1 MELGAWAGFVGK
13 APIDNH
19 IVFELSEEIS
29 VQAARIL
36 NTKKYK
42 IVTAELLPTAV
53 NEIVSRN
60 EFYTHDV
67 WDSAPPI
74 THQGIGD
81 ML

>member
-1 MELGAWAGFVGK
+1 VELGAWAGFGGRT
-13 APIDNH
+13 PIGNH

-29 VQAARIL
+29 VQAARIV
-36 NTKKYK
+36 NTKKCK

-60 EFYTHDV
+60 EFYTYDA

-74 THQGIGD
+74 TQQGIGD

>member
-19 IVFELSEEIS
+19 IVFEFSEEIS
-29 VQAARIL
+29 VQAARIV
-36 NTKKYK
+36 NTKKCK
-42 IVTAELLPTAV
+42 IVTAELLPSPV
-53 NEIVSRN
+53 IESVSRN

-67 WDSAPPI
+67 WGSAPPT